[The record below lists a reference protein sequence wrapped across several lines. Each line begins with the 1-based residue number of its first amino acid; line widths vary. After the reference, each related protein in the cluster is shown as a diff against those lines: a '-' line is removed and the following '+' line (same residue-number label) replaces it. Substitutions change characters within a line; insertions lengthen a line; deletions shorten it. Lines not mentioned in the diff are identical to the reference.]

1 MSSWKEWVPTL
12 CAHEQICPCWIY
24 KYRKKTVDST
34 YHTVTRTRSIYVF
47 MILTLLW
54 PWKRKMIFVAP
65 YSGEAGGRG
74 KRLELAWLEFWGAV
88 WYGGDKGC
96 ERGKEVGGERKRQR
110 VLASMLWRCE
120 EWDFREKGE
129 EVRSNL
135 WTHCC
140 LSCKVMPFLFL
151 HDWCKD
157 FSYLSTGFLDM
168 GLRLGLGLLSF
179 ECGAHTEVDYEE
191 KALFGLHCDFIC
203 AKIKCVCIMTLY
215 ICIKTFWK
223 QPKNIFIM

>member
-1 MSSWKEWVPTL
+1 MCSWTNMPLLNLQVEEENCRQYISHCDKDKGHVRIHDLDPPLALEEKNDF
-12 CAHEQICPCWIY
+12 CC
-24 KYRKKTVDST
+24 
-34 YHTVTRTRSIYVF
+34 SIF
-47 MILTLLW
+47 W
-54 PWKRKMIFVAP
+54 R
-65 YSGEAGGRG
+65 GRRRRG

-110 VLASMLWRCE
+110 ALASMLWRCE
-120 EWDFREKGE
+120 EWHFREKGE

-135 WTHCC
+135 RTHCC
-140 LSCKVMPFLFL
+140 LSCKVMPILFL

-168 GLRLGLGLLSF
+168 RLRLGLGLLSF
-179 ECGAHTEVDYEE
+179 EGGTHTEVNYEE

-203 AKIKCVCIMTLY
+203 AKIKCVCIMALY